1 MNDVANK
8 TVTSCH
14 ALNLSQSLLGN
25 QLVSSATQLK
35 LNCKTVPGDK
45 LSLGLFAVGNKL
57 CPKL

>member
-14 ALNLSQSLLGN
+14 ALNLSQSLWGN

-35 LNCKTVPGDK
+35 LN
-45 LSLGLFAVGNKL
+45 AVGNKL